1 MGEKGSEAKPGWAYI
16 CLSYFIFLTEFNS
29 FVIRLLN
36 NCVYVIMLNVDNIC
50 SKAQVPCQFVYKYVT
65 YFKGSIKLKSG
76 HLTDLLTRGVF
87 IKFIN

>member
-16 CLSYFIFLTEFNS
+16 YLSYFIFLREFNS

-36 NCVYVIMLNVDNIC
+36 NCVYVIMLNLNNIC
-50 SKAQVPCQFVYKYVT
+50 SKAQVPCQFVNKSVT

-76 HLTDLLTRGVF
+76 HLIDYLTRRVF
-87 IKFIN
+87 IQFIN